1 MIDMSLQ
8 QSEPVMLP
16 GRPFGR
22 TVRSIAGYA
31 LLTALMI
38 RTGLTVF
45 VPAMMIHS
53 AIRNG
58 RRTTWIM
65 LAAAT
70 LAGFALFAITPST
83 LLEIKQ
89 QFSYLAM
96 TVLAL
101 ALPAMLALP
110 MIERGEAFGRV
121 LMMMLLGSALGL
133 GLVELGV
140 RAVASFSPYAL
151 ILADVQAAVARVMKT
166 NPTNGMPLSAVVLMQ
181 RGMNY
186 YSTVLLPSELLLSN
200 AVSFVLSLM
209 MIGRLRAWFE
219 FAAKRKV
226 EVPGAYLFRNFALP
240 DWFLFAF
247 ILGGIAPL
255 VKGTLH
261 MIAANVLMVAVF
273 LYMLQGFALLRFLLA
288 SAGVGFIGAL
298 FAFGFTFITMIGPM
312 LLGVAGLFDPF
323 FDFRHYKKRKDDS
336 HEGHSD

>member
-1 MIDMSLQ
+1 MIDMSL

-22 TVRSIAGYA
+22 TVRSIAGYS
-31 LLTALMI
+31 LLTALMM
-38 RTGLTVF
+38 RSELTVF
-45 VPAMMIHS
+45 IPAMMIHS

-58 RRTTWIM
+58 RRATWIM

-70 LAGFALFAITPST
+70 LVGFALFAITPASA
-83 LLEIKQ
+83 LEMKQ
-89 QFSYLAM
+89 TFSFLAVS
-96 TVLAL
+96 VLAI

-121 LMMMLLGSALGL
+121 LMVMLLGSACGL
-133 GLVELGV
+133 GLVELGA

-151 ILADVQAAVARVMKT
+151 ILSEAKVAGAELAKTYAAS
-166 NPTNGMPLSAVVLMQ
+166 GMPASAVSFAQ
-181 RGMNY
+181 RWSNY
-186 YSTVLLPSELLLSN
+186 YSTVLLPGALLLTN
-200 AVSFVLSLM
+200 AISFVLSLM

-219 FAAKRKV
+219 FAEKRSITA
-226 EVPGAYLFRNFALP
+226 PGAYLFRNFSLP
-240 DWFLFAF
+240 DWVLFAF
-247 ILGGIAPL
+247 ILGGVAPL

-261 MIAANVLMVAVF
+261 MIAANMLMVAVF
-273 LYMLQGFALLRFLLA
+273 LYVLQGFALLRFLLA

-298 FAFGFTFITMIGPM
+298 FAFGFTLITGVGPM